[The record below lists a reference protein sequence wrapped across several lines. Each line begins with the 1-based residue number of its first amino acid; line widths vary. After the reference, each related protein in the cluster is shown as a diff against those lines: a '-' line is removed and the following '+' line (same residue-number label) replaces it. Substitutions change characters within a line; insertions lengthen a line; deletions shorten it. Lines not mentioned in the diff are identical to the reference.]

1 MIRAS
6 KSSQKLCSENN
17 LDETDIPNDRYISKK
32 KTEQI
37 IDGLRLT

>member
-32 KTEQI
+32 KRNKLLM
-37 IDGLRLT
+37 D

>member
-17 LDETDIPNDRYISKK
+17 WEETDIPNDRYIYKK
-32 KTEQI
+32 KRNKLLM
-37 IDGLRLT
+37 D